1 MKEMYF
7 QLQIKRSIISNIV
20 IMYSTPKLFVPND
33 KTMDS

>member
-1 MKEMYF
+1 MYF
-7 QLQIKRSIISNIV
+7 QLQIKKIISNIV